1 MFKRNKY
8 RRYKMKFKKEYQ
20 SAGYGYYAEV
30 TDNHLLSVLLK
41 LQKTMDFEIVRYN
54 FKNFVH
60 YSTITIKCRKEDKK
74 DIFLM
79 YYLLLGDA
87 ICDIHM

>member
-1 MFKRNKY
+1 MLKRKKY
-8 RRYKMKFKKEYQ
+8 RRYKMKFKKAYQ
-20 SAGYGYYAEV
+20 SFGYGYYAEV
-30 TDNHLLSVLLK
+30 TDKYLLSVLLK

-54 FKNFVH
+54 FKDFIY

-74 DIFLM
+74 DIFNM
-79 YYLLLGDA
+79 YYSLLGNN